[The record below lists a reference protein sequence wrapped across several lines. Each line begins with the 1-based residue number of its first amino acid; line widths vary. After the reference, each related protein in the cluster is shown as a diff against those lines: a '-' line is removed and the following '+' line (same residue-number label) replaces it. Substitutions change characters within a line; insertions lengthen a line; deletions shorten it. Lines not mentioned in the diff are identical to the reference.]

1 MHPANFHEV
10 VNSRMIRSDSR
21 LKATEDSN
29 KMYGTLQ
36 ILKMFKS
43 FAVRSKS
50 EIERDPPSLFVE
62 HLLNAI
68 SGSREYRAIVE
79 PSIFRRIRMD
89 QIFTEGKSKDLFLPL
104 VSSHCFSLFSY
115 NAAQISCRNYIILY
129 CEKITG
135 SIESSRFT
143 PNRTWATFFG
153 SCHVLFRGF
162 DTVRLIV

>member
-10 VNSRMIRSDSR
+10 VNSRMIRSDSG
-21 LKATEDSN
+21 LKAIEDSN
-29 KMYGTLQ
+29 KTYGTLQ

-79 PSIFRRIRMD
+79 PSIFQRIRMD
-89 QIFTEGKSKDLFLPL
+89 RVFIEGKNKDLFLPL
-104 VSSHCFSLFSY
+104 VSSHCFSFFL
-115 NAAQISCRNYIILY
+115 IMRHKYIIL
-129 CEKITG
+129 
-135 SIESSRFT
+135 S
-143 PNRTWATFFG
+143 
-153 SCHVLFRGF
+153 
-162 DTVRLIV
+162 